1 MEHNTSQVAHINQ
14 SVINQWL
21 KGVGIFLLIFID
33 VNYLL
38 TTRFGRLKGNE
49 RYEAMWYLF
58 ILISIIV
65 LPIFLGKVLNYF
77 SSILSKIINNWQVTS
92 QSLNLEFLISWGLG
106 LVFNTI
112 AIQRLFTQGT
122 AESLRLYMKPE
133 MSYNWR
139 ELTTYLSNLNFLLLI
154 PVALILTVIF
164 FFLLHLFSL
173 RKFLRTLLIE
183 NIVFIGVL
191 VTVTSVAW
199 SLVYNDRSNYHL
211 NAVLFPLAATNSNSP
226 FIPLVSDGFST
237 WYGGYYLWLGL
248 LSRIMGNSLLS
259 IKIILCGLVA
269 LQIILYYLINKAI
282 YRNPL
287 IRILVFIS
295 CIFWSYFYGK
305 VIGQDLY
312 FQYFPLRTLFPCL
325 LLVTLLY
332 ISERKFLDKAT
343 LSIGFLTISVRD
355 FLLDFIVAMALLS
368 NFDSG
373 IVVLI
378 MYFFI
383 YIWNEFKI
391 DGFSAKNMIKKL
403 TGFSINLIIITF
415 IIIFGFRILSG
426 EFINFYNYI
435 GFTSKV
441 GSGFLGL
448 PFPDNIW
455 MIFMVVYGF
464 NIIQSFQSPIEDKN
478 AKYRFVIAIWGIVSL
493 FYFVNRSHP
502 WNLLAVSL
510 PFFLSYGC
518 LIDYAFSSC
527 REKMSES
534 EPELLQ
540 NKMAFREF
548 LPILLP
554 NSFDLLRLSLVSVL
568 FMPFIIMSLIAC
580 VKFIPATI
588 SNLQRPKSYSQMSAF
603 SSLSERVATLEKQLN
618 RPSIIL
624 SDSFESYYYLHKNRE
639 VLFYPE
645 ITSILSGDNSFQPRF
660 IDALNKFNPIVILCP
675 INDLPI
681 IKENLHGTF
690 LELLYQNNYKLLE
703 SRKSIDSTMK
713 RSCDIY
719 VKD

>member
-1 MEHNTSQVAHINQ
+1 MNKNMID
-14 SVINQWL
+14 QWF
-21 KGVGIFLLIFID
+21 KGVGAFLLIFID

-38 TTRFGRLKGNE
+38 TTRFESLKGNE

-65 LPIFLGKVLNYF
+65 LPIFLGKVLNYL
-77 SSILSKIINNWQVTS
+77 SSILSKIINNWQVTN
-92 QSLNLEFLISWGLG
+92 QSRNLEFLFSWGLG

-122 AESLRLYMKPE
+122 GGSLRLYIRPE
-133 MSYNWR
+133 MSSNSDK
-139 ELTTYLSNLNFLLLI
+139 LTTYLSSLNFLVLI

-164 FFLLHLFSL
+164 FFLLHLFSI

-199 SLVYNDRSNYHL
+199 SLVYTNSSNFHF
-211 NAVLFPLAATNSNSP
+211 NVVLFPLAAINSDSH
-226 FIPLVSDGFST
+226 FIPLVDDGFKSL
-237 WYGGYYLWLGL
+237 YGGYYLWLGL
-248 LSRIMGNSLLS
+248 LSRLIGNSLLS
-259 IKIILCGLVA
+259 IKIVVCSLIA
-269 LQIILYYLINKAI
+269 LQIILYYLIVKAI
-282 YRNPL
+282 YKNPL

-295 CIFWSYFYGK
+295 CLFWSYFHGK
-305 VIGQDLY
+305 VVSQDLY

-343 LSIGFLTISVRD
+343 FPIGFLTINLRD
-355 FLLDFIVAMALLS
+355 LLLDFLVAMALLS

-373 IVVLI
+373 ISVLI

-403 TGFSINLIIITF
+403 TGFSINFIIIIF

-426 EFINFYNYI
+426 EFINFYNYT
-435 GFTSKV
+435 GSTLKF
-441 GSGFLGL
+441 GSGFFGL

-502 WNLLAVSL
+502 WNLISVSL

-518 LIDYAFSSC
+518 LIDYAFSSY
-527 REKMSES
+527 RKKMSES
-534 EPELLQ
+534 EPELMQ
-540 NKMAFREF
+540 NNMAFREF

-554 NSFDLLRLSLVSVL
+554 NSFDLLRFSLVSVL
-568 FMPFIIMSLIAC
+568 VMPFIIMSLIAC
-580 VKFIPATI
+580 VKFIPFTI
-588 SNLQRPKSYSQMSAF
+588 YNFQIPRSYSQISALA
-603 SSLSERVATLEKQLN
+603 SLSERMATLEKQLN
-618 RPSIIL
+618 RPSILI
-624 SDSFESYYYLHKNRE
+624 SDWFESYYYLDKNRK

-645 ITSILSGDNSFQPRF
+645 IVSIFSEDNSFQSRF
-660 IDALNKFNPIVILCP
+660 TYALKTFNPIVTVCP
-675 INDLPI
+675 L
-681 IKENLHGTF
+681 KTSYHLRSTF

-719 VKD
+719 VKG

>member
-1 MEHNTSQVAHINQ
+1 MID
-14 SVINQWL
+14 QWF
-21 KGVGIFLLIFID
+21 KGVGAFLLIFID

-38 TTRFGRLKGNE
+38 TTRFESLKGNE

-65 LPIFLGKVLNYF
+65 LPIFLGKVLNYL
-77 SSILSKIINNWQVTS
+77 SSILSKIINNWQVTN
-92 QSLNLEFLISWGLG
+92 QSRNLEFLFSWGLG

-122 AESLRLYMKPE
+122 GGSLRLYIRPE
-133 MSYNWR
+133 MSSNSDK
-139 ELTTYLSNLNFLLLI
+139 LTTYLSSLNFLVLI

-164 FFLLHLFSL
+164 FFLLHLFSI

-199 SLVYNDRSNYHL
+199 SLVYTNSSNFHF
-211 NAVLFPLAATNSNSP
+211 NVVLFPLAAINSDSH
-226 FIPLVSDGFST
+226 FIPLVDDGFKSL
-237 WYGGYYLWLGL
+237 YGGYYLWLGL
-248 LSRIMGNSLLS
+248 LSRLIGNSLLS
-259 IKIILCGLVA
+259 IKIVVCSLIA
-269 LQIILYYLINKAI
+269 LQIILYYLIVKAI
-282 YRNPL
+282 YKNPL

-295 CIFWSYFYGK
+295 CLFWSYFHGK
-305 VIGQDLY
+305 VVSQDLY

-343 LSIGFLTISVRD
+343 FPIGFLTINLRD
-355 FLLDFIVAMALLS
+355 LLLDFLVAMALLS

-373 IVVLI
+373 ISVLI

-403 TGFSINLIIITF
+403 TGFSINFIII
-415 IIIFGFRILSG
+415 ILVIIFGFRIIAG
-426 EFINFYNYI
+426 EFINFYNY
-435 GFTSKV
+435 TSSILKF

-502 WNLLAVSL
+502 WNLISVSL

-518 LIDYAFSSC
+518 LIDYAFSSY
-527 REKMSES
+527 RKKMSES
-534 EPELLQ
+534 EPELMQ
-540 NKMAFREF
+540 NNMAFREF

-554 NSFDLLRLSLVSVL
+554 NSFDLLRFSLVSVL
-568 FMPFIIMSLIAC
+568 VMPFIIMSLIAC

-588 SNLQRPKSYSQMSAF
+588 SHVQRPKSYSQMSAVA
-603 SSLSERVATLEKQLN
+603 SLSERVATLEKQLN
-618 RPSIIL
+618 RPSILI
-624 SDSFESYYYLHKNRE
+624 SDWFESYYYLDKNRK

-645 ITSILSGDNSFQPRF
+645 IISIFSEDNSFQSRF
-660 IDALNKFNPIVILCP
+660 TYALKKFNPIVTVCP
-675 INDLPI
+675 L
-681 IKENLHGTF
+681 KMSYHLRSTF

-719 VKD
+719 VKG

>member
-1 MEHNTSQVAHINQ
+1 V
-14 SVINQWL
+14 
-21 KGVGIFLLIFID
+21 
-33 VNYLL
+33 
-38 TTRFGRLKGNE
+38 
-49 RYEAMWYLF
+49 WYLF
-58 ILISIIV
+58 VLISIIV
-65 LPIFLGKVLNYF
+65 LPTIFGKVLNYF

-122 AESLRLYMKPE
+122 GGSLRLYMKPE

-139 ELTTYLSNLNFLLLI
+139 ELTTYLSSLNFLVLI
-154 PVALILTVIF
+154 PVALILTVIL

-191 VTVTSVAW
+191 LTVTSVAW
-199 SLVYNDRSNYHL
+199 SLVYTDRSNYHF
-211 NAVLFPLAATNSNSP
+211 NVVLFPLAAINSDSP
-226 FIPLVSDGFST
+226 FIPLVDDGFKSL
-237 WYGGYYLWLGL
+237 YGGYYLWLGL
-248 LSRIMGNSLLS
+248 LSRLMGNNLLS
-259 IKIILCGLVA
+259 IKIVVCSLIA

-282 YRNPL
+282 YKNPL
-287 IRILVFIS
+287 LRILVFIS
-295 CIFWSYFYGK
+295 CLFWSYLYGR
-305 VIGQDLY
+305 VEFRDLY

-332 ISERKFLDKAT
+332 ISERKAFDKAIFS
-343 LSIGFLTISVRD
+343 LNFLTISVRD

-383 YIWNEFKI
+383 YIWNEFKV

-403 TGFSINLIIITF
+403 TGFSINLIIIIF

-426 EFINFYNYI
+426 EFMNFYNYI
-435 GFTSKV
+435 GFTLKF

-448 PFPDNIW
+448 PFPDNMW
-455 MIFMVVYGF
+455 MMFMVVYGF

-478 AKYRFVIAIWGIVSL
+478 AKYPFVIAIWGIVSL

-502 WNLLAVSL
+502 GNLLAVSL

-527 REKMSES
+527 REKMFES
-534 EPELLQ
+534 EPELMQ
-540 NKMAFREF
+540 NKMAFRKF

-568 FMPFIIMSLIAC
+568 LMPFIIMSLIAC
-580 VKFIPATI
+580 VKFIPLTI
-588 SNLQRPKSYSQMSAF
+588 ANFQSPNSYSQMSALA
-603 SSLSERVATLEKQLN
+603 SLSERVATLEKQLN
-618 RPSIIL
+618 RPSIIIDDWL
-624 SDSFESYYYLHKNRE
+624 DSQYYLHKNRK

-645 ITSILSGDNSFQPRF
+645 ITSIIDDSFQSRF
-660 IDALNKFNPIVILCP
+660 TYALKTFNPIVTVCP
-675 INDLPI
+675 L
-681 IKENLHGTF
+681 KLMKSLHSDF
-690 LELLYQNNYKLLE
+690 VQLLYENNYKLVE
-703 SRKSIDSTMK
+703 SEKNIDDPILK
-713 RSCDIY
+713 NCKIY

>member
-1 MEHNTSQVAHINQ
+1 MNKTAID
-14 SVINQWL
+14 QWL

-58 ILISIIV
+58 IFISIVV
-65 LPIFLGKVLNYF
+65 LPILLGKVLNYL
-77 SSILSKIINNWQVTS
+77 SSILSKIINNWQVTN
-92 QSLNLEFLISWGLG
+92 QSRNLEFLFSWGLG

-112 AIQRLFTQGT
+112 AIQRIFTQGSGQ
-122 AESLRLYMKPE
+122 SLRLYIRPE
-133 MSYNWR
+133 MSSNSDK
-139 ELTTYLSNLNFLLLI
+139 LTTYLSSLNFSLLI

-164 FFLLHLFSL
+164 FFLLYLFSL

-199 SLVYNDRSNYHL
+199 SLVYTDLSNFHF
-211 NAVLFPLAATNSNSP
+211 NVVLFPLAAINSDSP
-226 FIPLVSDGFST
+226 FIPLVDDGFKSL
-237 WYGGYYLWLGL
+237 YGGYYLLLGL
-248 LSRIMGNSLLS
+248 LSRLMGNSLLS
-259 IKIILCGLVA
+259 IKIVVCSLIA
-269 LQIILYYLINKAI
+269 LQIILYYLIVKAI
-282 YRNPL
+282 YQNSL
-287 IRILVFIS
+287 LRILVFIS
-295 CIFWSYFYGK
+295 CLFWSYFYGK
-305 VIGQDLY
+305 VVSQDLY

-343 LSIGFLTISVRD
+343 LSIGFLTINLRD
-355 FLLDFIVAMALLS
+355 LLLDFIVAMALLS

-373 IVVLI
+373 ISVLI

-403 TGFSINLIIITF
+403 TAFSINLIIIIF
-415 IIIFGFRILSG
+415 IIIFGFRIIAG

-435 GFTSKV
+435 GFTLKF
-441 GSGFLGL
+441 GSGFFGL

-464 NIIQSFQSPIEDKN
+464 NVIQSFQSSIEDKN

-502 WNLLAVSL
+502 WNLISVSL

-518 LIDYAFSSC
+518 LIDYAFSSY
-527 REKMSES
+527 RKKMSES
-534 EPELLQ
+534 EPELMQ

-554 NSFDLLRLSLVSVL
+554 DSFDLLRLSLISVL
-568 FMPFIIMSLIAC
+568 VMPFIIISLIAC

-588 SNLQRPKSYSQMSAF
+588 SNFQRPKSYSQMSAVA
-603 SSLSERVATLEKQLN
+603 SLSERVATLEQQLN
-618 RPSIIL
+618 RPSILL
-624 SDSFESYYYLHKNRE
+624 SDSFESYYYLHKNRK

-645 ITSILSGDNSFQPRF
+645 TTSILSGDNSFQPRF
-660 IDALNKFNPIVILCP
+660 IDALNKFNPIVTVCP
-675 INDLPI
+675 LRKVFNY
-681 IKENLHGTF
+681 NLRGTF

-703 SRKSIDSTMK
+703 SRKSIDSTIK

>member
-1 MEHNTSQVAHINQ
+1 MEHNTSQVAQINQ

-21 KGVGIFLLIFID
+21 KGVGAFLLIFID

-38 TTRFGRLKGNE
+38 TTIFESLKGNE

-65 LPIFLGKVLNYF
+65 LPIFLGKVLNYL

-92 QSLNLEFLISWGLG
+92 QSRNLEFLISWGLG

-122 AESLRLYMKPE
+122 AESLRLYIRPE
-133 MSYNWR
+133 MSSNSDK
-139 ELTTYLSNLNFLLLI
+139 LTTYLSSLNFLVLI

-183 NIVFIGVL
+183 NIAFIGVL

-199 SLVYNDRSNYHL
+199 SLVYNDQSNYHF
-211 NAVLFPLAATNSNSP
+211 NVVIFPLAAINGDSP
-226 FIPLVSDGFST
+226 FIPLVDDGFKSL
-237 WYGGYYLWLGL
+237 YGGYYLLLGL
-248 LSRIMGNSLLS
+248 LSRLIGNSLLS
-259 IKIILCGLVA
+259 IKIVVCSLIA
-269 LQIILYYLINKAI
+269 LQIILYYLIVKAI
-282 YRNPL
+282 YQNPL

-295 CIFWSYFYGK
+295 CLFWSYFYGK
-305 VIGQDLY
+305 VVSQDLY

-332 ISERKFLDKAT
+332 VSERKFIDKAIFS
-343 LSIGFLTISVRD
+343 LKFLTLNLRD
-355 FLLDFIVAMALLS
+355 LLLDFIVAMALLS

-373 IVVLI
+373 ISVLI

-391 DGFSAKNMIKKL
+391 DAFSAKNMIKRL
-403 TGFSINLIIITF
+403 TGFSINLIIIIF
-415 IIIFGFRILSG
+415 IIIFCFRILSG

-435 GFTSKV
+435 GSTLKF

-464 NIIQSFQSPIEDKN
+464 NIIHSFQSYVEDKN

-493 FYFVNRSHP
+493 LYFVNRSHP
-502 WNLLAVSL
+502 WNLISVSL

-518 LIDYAFSSC
+518 LIDYAFSSY
-527 REKMSES
+527 RKKMSES
-534 EPELLQ
+534 DPELME
-540 NKMAFREF
+540 NKMEFREF

-554 NSFDLLRLSLVSVL
+554 NSFDLLRLSLISVL
-568 FMPFIIMSLIAC
+568 IMPFIIMSLIAC

-588 SNLQRPKSYSQMSAF
+588 SNFQFPKSYSQMSALA
-603 SSLSERVATLEKQLN
+603 SLSERVDTLEKQLN
-618 RPSIIL
+618 RPSILL
-624 SDSFESYYYLHKNRE
+624 SGLFESYYYLHKNRK

-645 ITSILSGDNSFQPRF
+645 IASIFPGDNSFQSRF
-660 IDALNKFNPIVILCP
+660 IDALKKFNPIVTLCP
-675 INDLPI
+675 INVPF
-681 IKENLHGTF
+681 IKENLYGTF
-690 LELLYQNNYKLLE
+690 LQLLYENNYQLVE
-703 SRKSIDSTMK
+703 SEKNIDDPILNNCK
-713 RSCDIY
+713 IY
-719 VKD
+719 TKG

>member
-1 MEHNTSQVAHINQ
+1 MYQMNKNMID
-14 SVINQWL
+14 QWL
-21 KGVGIFLLIFID
+21 KGLGAFLLIFID

-38 TTRFGRLKGNE
+38 TTIFESLKGNE

-65 LPIFLGKVLNYF
+65 LPIFLGKVLNYL

-92 QSLNLEFLISWGLG
+92 QSRNLEFLISWGLG

-122 AESLRLYMKPE
+122 AESLRLYIRPE
-133 MSYNWR
+133 MSSNSDK
-139 ELTTYLSNLNFLLLI
+139 LTTYLSSLNFLVLI

-183 NIVFIGVL
+183 NIAFIGVL

-199 SLVYNDRSNYHL
+199 SLVYNDQSNYHF
-211 NAVLFPLAATNSNSP
+211 NVVIFPLAAINGDSP
-226 FIPLVSDGFST
+226 FIPLVDDGFKSL
-237 WYGGYYLWLGL
+237 YGGYYLLLGL
-248 LSRIMGNSLLS
+248 LSRLIGNSLLS
-259 IKIILCGLVA
+259 IKIVVCSLIA
-269 LQIILYYLINKAI
+269 LQIILYYLIVKAI
-282 YRNPL
+282 YQNPL

-295 CIFWSYFYGK
+295 CLFWSYFYGK
-305 VIGQDLY
+305 VVSQDLY

-332 ISERKFLDKAT
+332 VSERQFIDKAIFSLKFLT
-343 LSIGFLTISVRD
+343 LNLRD
-355 FLLDFIVAMALLS
+355 LLLDFIVAMALLS

-373 IVVLI
+373 ISVLI

-391 DGFSAKNMIKKL
+391 DAFSAKNMIKRL
-403 TGFSINLIIITF
+403 TGFSINLIIIIF
-415 IIIFGFRILSG
+415 IIIFCFRILSG

-435 GFTSKV
+435 GSTLKF

-464 NIIQSFQSPIEDKN
+464 NIIHSFQSYVEDKN

-493 FYFVNRSHP
+493 LYFVNRSHP
-502 WNLLAVSL
+502 WNLISVSL

-518 LIDYAFSSC
+518 LIDYAFSSY
-527 REKMSES
+527 RKKMSES
-534 EPELLQ
+534 DPELME
-540 NKMAFREF
+540 NKMEFREF

-554 NSFDLLRLSLVSVL
+554 NWFDLLRLSLISVL
-568 FMPFIIMSLIAC
+568 IMPFIIMSLIAC
-580 VKFIPATI
+580 VEFIPATI
-588 SNLQRPKSYSQMSAF
+588 SNFQSPKSYSQMSALA
-603 SSLSERVATLEKQLN
+603 SLSERVDTLEKQLN
-618 RPSIIL
+618 RPSILL
-624 SDSFESYYYLHKNRE
+624 SGSFESYYYLHKNRK

-645 ITSILSGDNSFQPRF
+645 IASIFPGDNSFQSRF
-660 IDALNKFNPIVILCP
+660 IDALKKFNPIVTLCP
-675 INDLPI
+675 INVPF
-681 IKENLHGTF
+681 IKENLYGTF
-690 LELLYQNNYKLLE
+690 LQLLYENNYQLVE
-703 SRKSIDSTMK
+703 SEKNIDDPIL
-713 RSCDIY
+713 RNCNIY
-719 VKD
+719 IKD

>member
-1 MEHNTSQVAHINQ
+1 MDQMNKNMID
-14 SVINQWL
+14 QWF
-21 KGVGIFLLIFID
+21 KGVGAFLLIIID
-33 VNYLL
+33 VDYLL

-49 RYEAMWYLF
+49 RYEAVWYLF
-58 ILISIIV
+58 VLISIIV
-65 LPIFLGKVLNYF
+65 LPTIFGKVLNYF
-77 SSILSKIINNWQVTS
+77 SSILSKIINNWQVTN
-92 QSLNLEFLISWGLG
+92 QSRNLEFLISWGLG

-112 AIQRLFTQGT
+112 AIQKLFTQGT
-122 AESLRLYMKPE
+122 GGSLRLYMKPE

-139 ELTTYLSNLNFLLLI
+139 ELTTYLSSLNFLVLI
-154 PVALILTVIF
+154 PVALILTVIL

-183 NIVFIGVL
+183 NIIFIGVL
-191 VTVTSVAW
+191 LTVTSVAW
-199 SLVYNDRSNYHL
+199 SLVYNDKSNYHFNL
-211 NAVLFPLAATNSNSP
+211 VLFPLAAINSDSP
-226 FIPLVSDGFST
+226 FIPLVDDGFKSV
-237 WYGGYYLWLGL
+237 YGGYYLWLGL
-248 LSRIMGNSLLS
+248 LSRLMGNSLWS
-259 IKIILCGLVA
+259 IKIVVCSLIA
-269 LQIILYYLINKAI
+269 LQIVLYYLIVKAI
-282 YRNPL
+282 YKNPL
-287 IRILVFIS
+287 LRILVFIS
-295 CIFWSYFYGK
+295 CLFWNYFYGK
-305 VIGQDLY
+305 VVSQDLY

-325 LLVTLLY
+325 LLVTSFY
-332 ISERKFLDKAT
+332 ISERKFFDKASFP
-343 LSIGFLTISVRD
+343 LGFLTINLRD
-355 FLLDFIVAMALLS
+355 LLLDFTVAMALLS

-373 IVVLI
+373 ICVLI
-378 MYFFI
+378 MYFLI

-403 TGFSINLIIITF
+403 TGFSINLIIIIF

-435 GFTSKV
+435 GLTFKY
-441 GSGFLGL
+441 GSGFAGL

-518 LIDYAFSSC
+518 LIDYAFSSY
-527 REKMSES
+527 RKKMSES
-534 EPELLQ
+534 ELMQ
-540 NKMAFREF
+540 NKMEFRKF
-548 LPILLP
+548 LQILLP
-554 NSFDLLRLSLVSVL
+554 DSVDLLRLSLVSVL
-568 FMPFIIMSLIAC
+568 IMPFIIMSLIAC

-588 SNLQRPKSYSQMSAF
+588 SNFQRPKSYSQMSAL
-603 SSLSERVATLEKQLN
+603 SSLSERVDTLEKQLN
-618 RPSIIL
+618 RPSILL
-624 SDSFESYYYLHKNRE
+624 SDSFESYYYLYKNRK

-645 ITSILSGDNSFQPRF
+645 ITSIFSGDNSFQPRF
-660 IDALNKFNPIVILCP
+660 IDALNKFNPIVTLCP

-690 LELLYQNNYKLLE
+690 LELLYENNYQLVE
-703 SRKSIDSTMK
+703 SEKNIDDRILK
-713 RSCDIY
+713 NCQIY

>member
-1 MEHNTSQVAHINQ
+1 MNKNMID
-14 SVINQWL
+14 QWF
-21 KGVGIFLLIFID
+21 KGVGAFLLIFID
-33 VNYLL
+33 VKYLL
-38 TTRFGRLKGNE
+38 TTRFSRLKGNE
-49 RYEAMWYLF
+49 KYEAMWYLF

-77 SSILSKIINNWQVTS
+77 SSILSKIINNWQVTN
-92 QSLNLEFLISWGLG
+92 QSRNLEFLISWGLG

-122 AESLRLYMKPE
+122 AESLRLYIRPE
-133 MSYNWR
+133 MSSNSDK
-139 ELTTYLSNLNFLLLI
+139 LTTYLSSLNFLLLI
-154 PVALILTVIF
+154 PVALVLTVIL

-199 SLVYNDRSNYHL
+199 SLVYTDKSNYHF
-211 NAVLFPLAATNSNSP
+211 NVVLFPLAAINSDSP
-226 FIPLVSDGFST
+226 FIPLVDDGFKSL
-237 WYGGYYLWLGL
+237 YGGYYLWLGL
-248 LSRIMGNSLLS
+248 LSRLMGNSLWS
-259 IKIILCGLVA
+259 IKIVVCSLIA
-269 LQIILYYLINKAI
+269 LQILLYYLIVKAI
-282 YRNPL
+282 YKNPL
-287 IRILVFIS
+287 IRILVFIN
-295 CIFWSYFYGK
+295 CLFWSYFYSRVGT
-305 VIGQDLY
+305 QDLY

-343 LSIGFLTISVRD
+343 FPIGFLTINLRD
-355 FLLDFIVAMALLS
+355 LLLDFLVAMALLS

-373 IVVLI
+373 ISVLI

-403 TGFSINLIIITF
+403 TGFSINFIIIIF
-415 IIIFGFRILSG
+415 IIIFGFRIIAG
-426 EFINFYNYI
+426 EFINFYNYT
-435 GFTSKV
+435 GSTLKF
-441 GSGFLGL
+441 GSGFFGL

-518 LIDYAFSSC
+518 LIDYAFSSY
-527 REKMSES
+527 RKKMSES
-534 EPELLQ
+534 EPELMQ

-554 NSFDLLRLSLVSVL
+554 DSFDLLRLSLVSVL
-568 FMPFIIMSLIAC
+568 VMPFIIMSLIAC
-580 VKFIPATI
+580 VKFIPLTI
-588 SNLQRPKSYSQMSAF
+588 YNFQRPKSYSQMSALA
-603 SSLSERVATLEKQLN
+603 SLSERVAILEKQLN
-618 RPSIIL
+618 RPSILI
-624 SDSFESYYYLHKNRE
+624 SDWFESYYYLDKNRK

-645 ITSILSGDNSFQPRF
+645 IISIFSEDNSFQSPF
-660 IDALNKFNPIVILCP
+660 TYALKKFNPIVTVCP
-675 INDLPI
+675 LKMSDHLRS
-681 IKENLHGTF
+681 TF

-719 VKD
+719 VKG